1 MAPIQLL
8 GPPEIDRAKLSSVAD
23 HGGEANTPPVDTHGS
38 DSSTKPQGV
47 QPDPNPLMGFTEN
60 GSATFLSTGNPC
72 LDFFFHVVPHM
83 PPQDLIGRLDV
94 SWAHNPLTTLK
105 LICNLRGVR
114 GTGKSDKEGFYLAA
128 LWLHYNHP
136 KTLSGNLK
144 ALAEFG
150 YFKDFLEIL
159 YRILE
164 GPYVR
169 KFEKE
174 QRENSSRRRSR
185 FRRGRRRFFYPE
197 NDDEND
203 DEVYSDEVYGSEEN
217 DHDENHDEG
226 NEEEEKIK
234 KDSEELMSEKDEI
247 KKDSEELMS
256 EKDEIKKDSEELMS
270 EKDEIKKD
278 SEELMSEKDEIK
290 KDSEGLM
297 SEKDEIK
304 KDSEELM
311 AEKDEME
318 KDWEEELLAEAEKEK
333 IKKNLEK
340 LKPKKEKIK
349 KTPEE
354 LMAEKEKARA
364 EKEKARVL
372 RKQRELNKAVKGLQ
386 TYITDEKYRLLHDKI
401 SDLFAEMLEA
411 DLEKLKSGNL
421 GDISLAAKWCPTID
435 SSYDKTTLICESIAR
450 KLFPREKYTEY
461 ECLKEAHYVYKV
473 RDRLRKQVLV
483 PLHKALELPEVYMSA
498 KQWNVLPYK
507 RVASVAMKNYT
518 KKFAKHDNER
528 FTEYLRKV
536 KSGEAKIA
544 AGALL
549 PHEIIKSLERADPEE
564 TEVAEVAELQWKRM
578 VDDLANKGKLSN
590 CIAICDVSG
599 SMSGI
604 PMDVSVALGILVS
617 ELSEEPWK
625 GNLITFSADPQ
636 LHKIKGETLLEK
648 TAFVKT
654 MDWGMNTN
662 FQKAFDRILEIA
674 VEGKLSQEQ
683 MIRRVFVFSDME
695 FDEVRRVFDFS
706 DMEFD
711 EVSENPLE
719 VSENP
724 LEVSENPL
732 EVSEN
737 PLEVS
742 ENPLEGSEN
751 PLEGSENSWET
762 DYEVI
767 QRKFREKGFTN
778 VPEVVFWNLRASR
791 STPVVAN
798 QSGVALVSGFSKNLL
813 TIFLENGGIVNPE
826 EVMELAISGEEYKKL
841 AVLD

>member
-23 HGGEANTPPVDTHGS
+23 HGGETNTQPVDTHGS
-38 DSSTKPQGV
+38 DSSTKAQGV
-47 QPDPNPLMGFTEN
+47 KPDPNPLMGFTEN

-83 PPQDLIGRLDV
+83 PPQDLIGRVDV
-94 SWAHNPLTTLK
+94 AWAHNPLTTLK

-114 GTGKSDKEGFYLAA
+114 GTGKSDMEGFYLAA

-174 QRENSSRRRSR
+174 QRENSSRS
-185 FRRGRRRFFYPE
+185 RRRFRQE
-197 NDDEND
+197 KIKKNSKELMAEKDE
-203 DEVYSDEVYGSEEN
+203 
-217 DHDENHDEG
+217 
-226 NEEEEKIK
+226 IK
-234 KDSEELMSEKDEI
+234 KDSEELMAEKDEIKKDSEELMAEKDEI

-256 EKDEIKKDSEELMS
+256 EKDEIKKDSEELM
-270 EKDEIKKD
+270 
-278 SEELMSEKDEIK
+278 
-290 KDSEGLM
+290 
-297 SEKDEIK
+297 
-304 KDSEELM
+304 
-311 AEKDEME
+311 
-318 KDWEEELLAEAEKEK
+318 AEKEK
-333 IKKNLEK
+333 IKKNSKELR
-340 LKPKKEKIK
+340 PKKEKIK

-354 LMAEKEKARA
+354 LMALKEKARA
-364 EKEKARVL
+364 EKEEARVL

-411 DLEKLKSGNL
+411 DVEKLNSGNL
-421 GDISLAAKWCPTID
+421 GEISLAAKWCPTID

-461 ECLKEAHYVYKV
+461 EGLKEAHYVYKV

-518 KKFAKHDNER
+518 EKFAKHDNER
-528 FTEYLRKV
+528 FNEYLRKV
-536 KSGEAKIA
+536 KTGEAKIA

-549 PHEIIKSLERADPEE
+549 PHEIIKSLEHADPEE
-564 TEVAEVAELQWKRM
+564 AEVAEVAELQWKRM
-578 VDDLANKGKLSN
+578 VDDLAKKGKLSN

-604 PMDVSVALGILVS
+604 PMDVSVALGILIS

-654 MDWGMNTN
+654 MDCGMNTN

-695 FDEVRRVFDFS
+695 FDEV
-706 DMEFD
+706 
-711 EVSENPLE
+711 
-719 VSENP
+719 
-724 LEVSENPL
+724 
-732 EVSEN
+732 
-737 PLEVS
+737 
-742 ENPLEGSEN
+742 
-751 PLEGSENSWET
+751 SENSWET
-762 DYEVI
+762 DYEAI

>member
-8 GPPEIDRAKLSSVAD
+8 GPPEIDHAKLSSVAD
-23 HGGEANTPPVDTHGS
+23 HGGETNTPPVDTHGS

-47 QPDPNPLMGFTEN
+47 KPDPNPLMGFTEN

-83 PPQDLIGRLDV
+83 PPQDLIGRVDV
-94 SWAHNPLTTLK
+94 AWAHNPLTTLK

-174 QRENSSRRRSR
+174 QRENSSRRRRRSG
-185 FRRGRRRFFYPE
+185 RGRRRFFYPE
-197 NDDEND
+197 N
-203 DEVYSDEVYGSEEN
+203 
-217 DHDENHDEG
+217 
-226 NEEEEKIK
+226 EEEEKKKDSDELMSEKDEIK
-234 KDSEELMSEKDEI
+234 NDSEELMSEKDEI
-247 KKDSEELMS
+247 ER
-256 EKDEIKKDSEELMS
+256 
-270 EKDEIKKD
+270 
-278 SEELMSEKDEIK
+278 
-290 KDSEGLM
+290 
-297 SEKDEIK
+297 
-304 KDSEELM
+304 DSEELM
-311 AEKDEME
+311 AEKDQME
-318 KDWEEELLAEAEKEK
+318 KDWEEELMAEKDQMEK
-333 IKKNLEK
+333 DW
-340 LKPKKEKIK
+340 
-349 KTPEE
+349 EE
-354 LMAEKEKARA
+354 FMAKEKARA

-411 DLEKLKSGNL
+411 DLEKLKSGKL

-450 KLFPREKYTEY
+450 KLFPRDKYTEY
-461 ECLKEAHYVYKV
+461 EGLKEAHYVYKV

-483 PLHKALELPEVYMSA
+483 PLHKALELPEVYMSS

-518 KKFAKHDNER
+518 QKFVKHDKER
-528 FTEYLRKV
+528 FSEYLRKV
-536 KSGEAKIA
+536 KTGEAKIA

-549 PHEIIKSLERADPEE
+549 PHEIIKSLEGADPEE
-564 TEVAEVAELQWKRM
+564 AEVAEVAELQWKRM
-578 VDDLANKGKLSN
+578 VDDLAKKGKLSN

-599 SMSGI
+599 SMFGI
-604 PMDVSVALGILVS
+604 PMEVCVALGILVS

-636 LHKIKGETLLEK
+636 LHKIEGETLLEK
-648 TAFVKT
+648 TEFVKT

-662 FQKAFDRILEIA
+662 FQKAFDRILEFA
-674 VEGKLSQEQ
+674 VEGNLSKEQ

-695 FDEVRRVFDFS
+695 FDKA
-706 DMEFD
+706 
-711 EVSENPLE
+711 SED
-719 VSENP
+719 
-724 LEVSENPL
+724 
-732 EVSEN
+732 
-737 PLEVS
+737 
-742 ENPLEGSEN
+742 
-751 PLEGSENSWET
+751 SWET
-762 DYEVI
+762 DYEAI

-778 VPEVVFWNLRASR
+778 VPEVVFWNLRASK

>member
-23 HGGEANTPPVDTHGS
+23 HGGETNTPPVDTHGS

-83 PPQDLIGRLDV
+83 PPQDLIGRVDV
-94 SWAHNPLTTLK
+94 AWAHNPLTTLK

-174 QRENSSRRRSR
+174 HRGNSSRSRRRSL
-185 FRRGRRRFFYPE
+185 RGRRRFFYS
-197 NDDEND
+197 DDD
-203 DEVYSDEVYGSEEN
+203 D
-217 DHDENHDEG
+217 
-226 NEEEEKIK
+226 EKIK
-234 KDSEELMSEKDEI
+234 KNSEELISEKDEIKKNSEELMSQKDEIKKDSDELMSEKDEI
-247 KKDSEELMS
+247 KKDSDELMS
-256 EKDEIKKDSEELMS
+256 
-270 EKDEIKKD
+270 
-278 SEELMSEKDEIK
+278 
-290 KDSEGLM
+290 
-297 SEKDEIK
+297 
-304 KDSEELM
+304 
-311 AEKDEME
+311 EKDEME
-318 KDWEEELLAEAEKEK
+318 KDWEELMAE
-333 IKKNLEK
+333 
-340 LKPKKEKIK
+340 
-349 KTPEE
+349 EE
-354 LMAEKEKARA
+354 LMAL
-364 EKEKARVL
+364 KEKARVL

-411 DLEKLKSGNL
+411 DVEKLNSGKL
-421 GDISLAAKWCPTID
+421 GEISLAAKWCPTID

-450 KLFPREKYTEY
+450 KLFPRDKYTEY

-518 KKFAKHDNER
+518 QKFAKHDKER
-528 FTEYLRKV
+528 FSEYLRKV
-536 KSGEAKIA
+536 KTGEAKIA

-549 PHEIIKSLERADPEE
+549 PHEIIKSLVRVRADPEE
-564 TEVAEVAELQWKRM
+564 AEVAELQWKRM
-578 VDDLANKGKLSN
+578 VDDLAKKGKLSN

-599 SMSGI
+599 SMIGI
-604 PMDVSVALGILVS
+604 PMDVCVALGILVS

-648 TAFVKT
+648 ARFVKR
-654 MDWGMNTN
+654 MEWGMNTN
-662 FQKAFDRILEIA
+662 FQKAFDRILEFA
-674 VEGKLSQEQ
+674 MEGNLSKEQ

-695 FDEVRRVFDFS
+695 FDQAS
-706 DMEFD
+706 AY
-711 EVSENPLE
+711 
-719 VSENP
+719 
-724 LEVSENPL
+724 
-732 EVSEN
+732 
-737 PLEVS
+737 
-742 ENPLEGSEN
+742 
-751 PLEGSENSWET
+751 SWET
-762 DYEVI
+762 NYEAI

-778 VPEVVFWNLRASR
+778 VPEVVFWNLRASQ

-813 TIFLENGGIVNPE
+813 TMFLENGGILNPE

>member
-8 GPPEIDRAKLSSVAD
+8 GPPEIDRAKLPSITD
-23 HGGEANTPPVDTHGS
+23 HGSETNTPPVDTHGS
-38 DSSTKPQGV
+38 DSSTKAQGIK
-47 QPDPNPLMGFTEN
+47 PDPNPLMGFTEN

-72 LDFFFHVVPHM
+72 LDFFFHVVPNM
-83 PPQDLIGRLDV
+83 PPQDLIGRVDV
-94 SWAHNPLTTLK
+94 AWAHNPLTTLK

-114 GTGKSDKEGFYLAA
+114 GTGKSDKEGFYLVA

-174 QRENSSRRRSR
+174 QRENSSRS
-185 FRRGRRRFFYPE
+185 RRR
-197 NDDEND
+197 
-203 DEVYSDEVYGSEEN
+203 
-217 DHDENHDEG
+217 
-226 NEEEEKIK
+226 EEEEKIKKNSKELMAEKDEIK
-234 KDSEELMSEKDEI
+234 KDSEELMAEKDEIKKDSEELMAEKDEI

-256 EKDEIKKDSEELMS
+256 EKDEIKKDSEELMA

-278 SEELMSEKDEIK
+278 SEELM
-290 KDSEGLM
+290 
-297 SEKDEIK
+297 
-304 KDSEELM
+304 
-311 AEKDEME
+311 
-318 KDWEEELLAEAEKEK
+318 
-333 IKKNLEK
+333 
-340 LKPKKEKIK
+340 PKKEKIK

-354 LMAEKEKARA
+354 LMALKEKARA
-364 EKEKARVL
+364 EKEEARVL

-411 DLEKLKSGNL
+411 DVEKLNSGKH
-421 GDISLAAKWCPTID
+421 GEISLAAKWCPTID

-461 ECLKEAHYVYKV
+461 EGLEEAHYVYKV

-528 FTEYLRKV
+528 FNEYLRKV
-536 KSGEAKIA
+536 KTGEAKIA

-564 TEVAEVAELQWKRM
+564 EAEVAEVAELQWKRM
-578 VDDLANKGKLSN
+578 VDDLAKKGKLSN

-604 PMDVSVALGILVS
+604 PMDVSVALGILIS

-695 FDEVRRVFDFS
+695 FDEV
-706 DMEFD
+706 
-711 EVSENPLE
+711 
-719 VSENP
+719 
-724 LEVSENPL
+724 
-732 EVSEN
+732 
-737 PLEVS
+737 
-742 ENPLEGSEN
+742 
-751 PLEGSENSWET
+751 SENSWET
-762 DYEVI
+762 DYEAI

>member
-23 HGGEANTPPVDTHGS
+23 HGGETNTPPVDTHGS

-72 LDFFFHVVPHM
+72 LDFFFHVVPNT
-83 PPQDLIGRLDV
+83 PPQELIGRVDV
-94 SWAHNPLTTLK
+94 AWAHNPLTTLK

-136 KTLSGNLK
+136 KTLAGNLK

-174 QRENSSRRRSR
+174 QRENSSRRRRRSL
-185 FRRGRRRFFYPE
+185 RGRRRFFYSDD
-197 NDDEND
+197 DDEND
-203 DEVYSDEVYGSEEN
+203 DEVYSDGVYGSEEN
-217 DHDENHDEG
+217 DDDENHDEG
-226 NEEEEKIK
+226 NEEEEEKIK
-234 KDSEELMSEKDEI
+234 KDSDE
-247 KKDSEELMS
+247 
-256 EKDEIKKDSEELMS
+256 
-270 EKDEIKKD
+270 
-278 SEELMSEKDEIK
+278 
-290 KDSEGLM
+290 LM

-354 LMAEKEKARA
+354 LMALKEKARA

-421 GDISLAAKWCPTID
+421 GDISLAAKWCPTIA

-450 KLFPREKYTEY
+450 KLFPRDKYTEY
-461 ECLKEAHYVYKV
+461 EGLKEAHYVYKV

-528 FTEYLRKV
+528 FREYLRKV
-536 KSGEAKIA
+536 NTGEAKIA

-549 PHEIIKSLERADPEE
+549 PHEIIKSLQRADPEE
-564 TEVAEVAELQWKRM
+564 AEVAEVAELQWKRI
-578 VDDLANKGKLSN
+578 VDDLAKKGKLSN

-599 SMSGI
+599 SMFGI
-604 PMDVSVALGILVS
+604 PMEVCVALGILVS

-625 GNLITFSADPQ
+625 GSVITFSADPQ
-636 LHKIKGETLLEK
+636 LHKIEGETLQEK
-648 TAFVKT
+648 TEFVKT
-654 MDWGMNTN
+654 MDCGMNTN

-674 VEGKLSQEQ
+674 VEGNLSEEQ

-695 FDEVRRVFDFS
+695 FDQVRRVFDYN
-706 DMEFD
+706 DMFL
-711 EVSENPLE
+711 VTRS
-719 VSENP
+719 SQ
-724 LEVSENPL
+724 
-732 EVSEN
+732 
-737 PLEVS
+737 
-742 ENPLEGSEN
+742 
-751 PLEGSENSWET
+751 NSWET

-767 QRKFREKGFTN
+767 QRKFREKGFKN
-778 VPEVVFWNLRASR
+778 VPEVVFWNLRASQ
-791 STPVVAN
+791 STPVLAN

>member
-8 GPPEIDRAKLSSVAD
+8 GPPEIDRAQLPSVAD
-23 HGGEANTPPVDTHGS
+23 HGGETNTPPIDTHVA
-38 DSSTKPQGV
+38 DLATKTQGIKL
-47 QPDPNPLMGFTEN
+47 DPSRPLMGFTEN
-60 GSATFLSTGNPC
+60 CSATFLSSGNPC
-72 LDFFFHVVPHM
+72 LDFFFHVVPDT

-94 SWAHNPLTTLK
+94 AWAHNPLTTLK

-174 QRENSSRRRSR
+174 QRMEKSRQKML
-185 FRRGRRRFFYPE
+185 RRFNYPE
-197 NDDEND
+197 YDEDDEND
-203 DEVYSDEVYGSEEN
+203 DEE
-217 DHDENHDEG
+217 
-226 NEEEEKIK
+226 NEEEEKKIM

-247 KKDSEELMS
+247 KKNSEET
-256 EKDEIKKDSEELMS
+256 
-270 EKDEIKKD
+270 
-278 SEELMSEKDEIK
+278 
-290 KDSEGLM
+290 
-297 SEKDEIK
+297 
-304 KDSEELM
+304 M
-311 AEKDEME
+311 A
-318 KDWEEELLAEAEKEK
+318 
-333 IKKNLEK
+333 
-340 LKPKKEKIK
+340 KKEKIK

-354 LMAEKEKARA
+354 LMAEKEKAKA
-364 EKEKARVL
+364 EKEKARAL
-372 RKQRELNKAVKGLQ
+372 RKQRELNKAVKALE
-386 TYITDEKYRLLHDKI
+386 TYNTDEKYRLLHDKT

-411 DLEKLKSGNL
+411 DIEKLNSGKL

-435 SSYDKTTLICESIAR
+435 SSYDKSTLICESIAR
-450 KLFPREKYTEY
+450 KLFPRDKYMEY
-461 ECLKEAHYVYKV
+461 EGLKEANYVYKV

-498 KQWNVLPYK
+498 NQWNVLPYK

-518 KKFAKHDNER
+518 KKFSKHDKER
-528 FTEYLRKV
+528 FGEYLKKV
-536 KSGEAKIA
+536 KTGEAKIA

-549 PHEIIKSLERADPEE
+549 PHEIIKSLERAAPEE
-564 TEVAEVAELQWKRM
+564 AEVAEVAELQWKRM
-578 VDDLANKGKLSN
+578 VEDLGKKGKLSN

-604 PMDVSVALGILVS
+604 PMEVCVALGILVS

-625 GNLITFSADPQ
+625 GRLITFSADPQ
-636 LHKIKGETLLEK
+636 LQKVEGETLLEK
-648 TAFVKT
+648 TEFVKE
-654 MDWGMNTN
+654 MDWGGNTN
-662 FQKAFDRILEIA
+662 FQKSFDRILEMA
-674 VEGKLSQEQ
+674 VEGNLSKEQ
-683 MIRRVFVFSDME
+683 MIKRVFVFSDME
-695 FDEVRRVFDFS
+695 FDQA
-706 DMEFD
+706 
-711 EVSENPLE
+711 SEDP
-719 VSENP
+719 
-724 LEVSENPL
+724 
-732 EVSEN
+732 
-737 PLEVS
+737 
-742 ENPLEGSEN
+742 
-751 PLEGSENSWET
+751 WET

-778 VPEVVFWNLRASR
+778 VPEIVFWNLRSSR

-798 QSGVALVSGFSKNLL
+798 QNGVALVSGFSKNLL

-826 EVMELAISGEEYKKL
+826 EVMEIAISGEEYKKL

>member
-1 MAPIQLL
+1 
-8 GPPEIDRAKLSSVAD
+8 
-23 HGGEANTPPVDTHGS
+23 
-38 DSSTKPQGV
+38 
-47 QPDPNPLMGFTEN
+47 MGFTEN

-72 LDFFFHVVPHM
+72 LDFFFHVVPNM
-83 PPQDLIGRLDV
+83 PPQDLIGRVDV
-94 SWAHNPLTTLK
+94 AWAHNPLTTLK

-136 KTLSGNLK
+136 ETLSGNLK

-174 QRENSSRRRSR
+174 QRENSSRSRRRSG
-185 FRRGRRRFFYPE
+185 RGRRRFFYPE
-197 NDDEND
+197 ND
-203 DEVYSDEVYGSEEN
+203 EVYSDEE
-217 DHDENHDEG
+217 
-226 NEEEEKIK
+226 
-234 KDSEELMSEKDEI
+234 
-247 KKDSEELMS
+247 
-256 EKDEIKKDSEELMS
+256 
-270 EKDEIKKD
+270 
-278 SEELMSEKDEIK
+278 
-290 KDSEGLM
+290 
-297 SEKDEIK
+297 
-304 KDSEELM
+304 
-311 AEKDEME
+311 
-318 KDWEEELLAEAEKEK
+318 
-333 IKKNLEK
+333 
-340 LKPKKEKIK
+340 
-349 KTPEE
+349 
-354 LMAEKEKARA
+354 
-364 EKEKARVL
+364 
-372 RKQRELNKAVKGLQ
+372 RELNKAVKGLQ

-411 DLEKLKSGNL
+411 DIKKLNSEKL

-461 ECLKEAHYVYKV
+461 EGIKEAHYVYKV

-528 FTEYLRKV
+528 FREYLRKV
-536 KSGEAKIA
+536 KTGEAKIA

-549 PHEIIKSLERADPEE
+549 PHEIIRSLQRADPEE
-564 TEVAEVAELQWKRM
+564 AEVAEVAELQWKRI
-578 VDDLANKGKLSN
+578 VDDLAKKGKLSN

-599 SMSGI
+599 SMFGI
-604 PMDVSVALGILVS
+604 PMEVCVALGILVS

-625 GNLITFSADPQ
+625 GSVITFSADPQ
-636 LHKIKGETLLEK
+636 LHKVEGETLLK
-648 TAFVKT
+648 KIAFVGS
-654 MDWGMNTN
+654 MECGMNTN

-674 VEGKLSQEQ
+674 VDGNLSQEQ

-695 FDEVRRVFDFS
+695 FDQV
-706 DMEFD
+706 
-711 EVSENPLE
+711 
-719 VSENP
+719 
-724 LEVSENPL
+724 
-732 EVSEN
+732 
-737 PLEVS
+737 
-742 ENPLEGSEN
+742 
-751 PLEGSENSWET
+751 SENSWET

-767 QRKFREKGFTN
+767 QRKFREKGFKN

-791 STPVVAN
+791 STPVVGN

-813 TIFLENGGIVNPE
+813 TIFLENGGIINPE

>member
-23 HGGEANTPPVDTHGS
+23 HGGETNTPPVDTHGS

-47 QPDPNPLMGFTEN
+47 KPDPNPLMGFTEN

-94 SWAHNPLTTLK
+94 AWAHNPLTTLK

-174 QRENSSRRRSR
+174 QRENSSRSRRR

-203 DEVYSDEVYGSEEN
+203 DEVYSDEVYGSEKIKKNSEELMAVK
-217 DHDENHDEG
+217 DE
-226 NEEEEKIK
+226 IK
-234 KDSEELMSEKDEI
+234 KDSEELMAEKDEI

-256 EKDEIKKDSEELMS
+256 EKDE
-270 EKDEIKKD
+270 
-278 SEELMSEKDEIK
+278 
-290 KDSEGLM
+290 
-297 SEKDEIK
+297 
-304 KDSEELM
+304 
-311 AEKDEME
+311 ME
-318 KDWEEELLAEAEKEK
+318 KDWEE
-333 IKKNLEK
+333 
-340 LKPKKEKIK
+340 
-349 KTPEE
+349 
-354 LMAEKEKARA
+354 LMAEEKARA
-364 EKEKARVL
+364 EKEEARVL

-411 DLEKLKSGNL
+411 DVEKLNSGKL
-421 GDISLAAKWCPTID
+421 GEISLAAKWCPTID

-461 ECLKEAHYVYKV
+461 EGLKEAHYVYKV

-536 KSGEAKIA
+536 KTGEAKIA

-564 TEVAEVAELQWKRM
+564 AEVAEVAELQWKRM
-578 VDDLANKGKLSN
+578 VDDLAKKGKLSN

-599 SMSGI
+599 SMIGI
-604 PMDVSVALGILVS
+604 PMDVSVALGILIS

-654 MDWGMNTN
+654 MDCGMNTN

-695 FDEVRRVFDFS
+695 FDEV
-706 DMEFD
+706 
-711 EVSENPLE
+711 
-719 VSENP
+719 
-724 LEVSENPL
+724 
-732 EVSEN
+732 
-737 PLEVS
+737 
-742 ENPLEGSEN
+742 
-751 PLEGSENSWET
+751 SENSWET
-762 DYEVI
+762 DYEAI

-778 VPEVVFWNLRASR
+778 VPEVVFWNLRASK